1 MYNLIFRG
9 NLKLFLLKKQTYN
22 NIEETQNKKINNK
35 LKLKVKRLHR

>member
-1 MYNLIFRG
+1 MFRG

>member
-1 MYNLIFRG
+1 MYNLMFRG

>member
-1 MYNLIFRG
+1 MYNLMFRR